1 MYFERRYRRPPSR
14 GHKPA
19 HMSCATCLYTCLYT
33 RAYTHVPIHTCLNT
47 RASYAHISIHLST
60 HMSCA
65 HALRRCAACAPPPF
79 ACGACIHCP
88 AHLRFLHRHTAI
100 HIILDM
106 PSAMPDAEPF
116 PISRHAARHRT
127 TPGRPG
133 CTIAMPRSNFSSCGC
148 VLHSLSTCPSTYVYR
163 MSIEHESST
172 PELQDAKQP
181 CGPCCK
187 TILLRPTL
195 RGPTLLGAN
204 TT

>member
-100 HIILDM
+100 HIIHDM
-106 PSAMPDAEPF
+106 PSAIAGCGAIPHNQARRSSPHDARPPGMHDRDAAKQLQQLRVCATF
-116 PISRHAARHRT
+116 P
-127 TPGRPG
+127 
-133 CTIAMPRSNFSSCGC
+133 
-148 VLHSLSTCPSTYVYR
+148 LHMSIHIRIPNVYR
-163 MSIEHESST
+163 
-172 PELQDAKQP
+172 A
-181 CGPCCK
+181 
-187 TILLRPTL
+187 
-195 RGPTLLGAN
+195 
-204 TT
+204 